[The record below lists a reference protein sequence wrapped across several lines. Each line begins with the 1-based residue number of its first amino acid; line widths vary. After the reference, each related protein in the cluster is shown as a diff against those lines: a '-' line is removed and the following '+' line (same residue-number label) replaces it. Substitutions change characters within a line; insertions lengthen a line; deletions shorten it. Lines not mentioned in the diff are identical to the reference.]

1 MVVATREGLE
11 RISAE
16 RRARWLRQRRRRR
29 VFWLVVA
36 IALLAGASAL
46 LWPGGGKPQRTVEPP
61 APTAAPTRRL
71 SVPPSAALQTSLRG
85 LRAALPVTQGVTHG
99 SPATRMVALTFDDGP
114 SGRTP
119 AILRVLARHHA
130 HATFFVVGRSTRGM
144 EPVLRHI
151 AAGGSELADHTYSHA
166 DLLAL
171 RAPGRR
177 RQLQWTRGLVAR
189 ATGMQPRFFR
199 PPYGA
204 TGPAV
209 NRLARSLGLIPVL
222 WSVDSRDWQLPGTKA
237 IVKRVLAN
245 VEPGAIVLMHDGGG
259 DRQETLR
266 ALPAILRALERRHLE
281 PVTLSEL
288 FATTPP
294 PSAFWS
300 GSFEGG
306 DARS

>member
-1 MVVATREGLE
+1 MVAATSEGLE
-11 RISAE
+11 RVSAE
-16 RRARWLRQRRRRR
+16 RRARWLRRRRRR
-29 VFWLVVA
+29 RAFWAVVA
-36 IALLAGASAL
+36 VATVAAIVTG
-46 LWPGGGKPQRTVEPP
+46 LWPRGSAPKP
-61 APTAAPTRRL
+61 APAARSAPAARRVPTPTRPAPDL
-71 SVPPSAALQTSLRG
+71 ALKG
-85 LRAALPVTQGVTHG
+85 LRAALPVAYGVTHG
-99 SPATRMVALTFDDGP
+99 DPAQRMVALTFDDGP

-119 AILRVLARHHA
+119 AILSVLSHNHA
-130 HATFFVVGRSTRGM
+130 HATFFVVGRATRGM

-151 AAGGSELADHTYSHA
+151 AATGNELADHTYSHA

-171 RAPGRR
+171 RPPERK

-189 ATGMQPRFFR
+189 ATGVQPHFFR

-209 NRLARSLGLIPVL
+209 NRLGRTLGLIPVL

-237 IVKRVLAN
+237 IVRRVLAN
-245 VEPGAIVLMHDGGG
+245 VRPGAIVLMHDGGG

-266 ALPAILRALERRHLE
+266 ALPAILRALKRRHLQV
-281 PVTLSEL
+281 VTLSRM
-288 FATTPP
+288 FATAP
-294 PSAFWS
+294 PSSSFWS

>member
-1 MVVATREGLE
+1 MVAATSEGLE
-11 RISAE
+11 RVSAE
-16 RRARWLRQRRRRR
+16 RRARWLRRRRRR
-29 VFWLVVA
+29 RAFWAVVA
-36 IALLAGASAL
+36 VAILAAIVTG
-46 LWPGGGKPQRTVEPP
+46 LWPRGGVPQP
-61 APTAAPTRRL
+61 APTARSAPAARRVPAPRLPAPDL
-71 SVPPSAALQTSLRG
+71 SLQG
-85 LRAALPVTQGVTHG
+85 LRAALPVAYGVTRG
-99 SPATRMVALTFDDGP
+99 DPAQRMVALTFDDGP

-119 AILRVLARHHA
+119 AILRVLAHNHA
-130 HATFFVVGRSTRGM
+130 HATFFVVGRATRGM

-151 AAGGSELADHTYSHA
+151 EATGNELADHTYSHA

-171 RAPGRR
+171 RPGARK

-189 ATGMQPRFFR
+189 ATGVQPHFFR

-209 NRLARSLGLIPVL
+209 NRLGRSLGLIPVL

-237 IVKRVLAN
+237 IVRRVLAN
-245 VEPGAIVLMHDGGG
+245 VRPGAIVLMHDGGG

-266 ALPAILRALERRHLE
+266 ALPAILRALKRRHLQV
-281 PVTLSEL
+281 VTLSRM
-288 FATTPP
+288 FASAPP
-294 PSAFWS
+294 ASSFWS

>member
-46 LWPGGGKPQRTVEPP
+46 LWPGGKPQRAAEPP

-85 LRAALPVTQGVTHG
+85 LRAALPVTEGVTHG

-119 AILRVLARHHA
+119 AILGVLARHHA

-171 RAPGRR
+171 RTPGRR

-189 ATGMQPRFFR
+189 ATGIQPRFFR

-222 WSVDSRDWQLPGTKA
+222 WSVDSRDWLLPGTMA

-245 VEPGAIVLMHDGGG
+245 VGPGAIVLMHDGGG
-259 DRQETLR
+259 DRSQTVAAVPKIVRMLR
-266 ALPAILRALERRHLE
+266 RRHYKL
-281 PVTLSEL
+281 VTIPRLL
-288 FATTPP
+288 RDDPP
-294 PSAFWS
+294 PRGQGPPPNLA
-300 GSFEGG
+300 GI
-306 DARS
+306 

>member
-1 MVVATREGLE
+1 MVAATSEGLD
-11 RISAE
+11 RVSAE

-29 VFWLVVA
+29 AFWLVVA
-36 IALLAGASAL
+36 FAALAGTGVA
-46 LWPGGGKPQRTVEPP
+46 LWPRNGTSLADRLAAQS
-61 APTAAPTRRL
+61 AAPTRRMPVRPL
-71 SVPPSAALQTSLRG
+71 PAPPNLLLG
-85 LRAALPVTQGVTHG
+85 LRAALPATEGVTHG
-99 SPATRMVALTFDDGP
+99 DPAKRMVALTFDDGP

-119 AILRVLARHHA
+119 AILRVLANHHV

-151 AAGGSELADHTYSHA
+151 AATGNELADHTYSHA

-171 RAPGRR
+171 REPAQR

-189 ATGMQPRFFR
+189 ATGVQPRFFR

-204 TGPAV
+204 TGPTV
-209 NRLARSLGLIPVL
+209 NRLGRSLGLIPVL

-237 IVKRVLAN
+237 IVRRVLAN
-245 VEPGAIVLMHDGGG
+245 VRAGSIVLLHDGGG

-266 ALPAILRALERRHLE
+266 ALPAILRALQRRHLKV
-281 PVTLSEL
+281 VTLSRL
-288 FATTPP
+288 FASPP
-294 PSAFWS
+294 PASAFWS
-300 GSFEGG
+300 GSFAGG